1 MKMKDLNEAFGD
13 PDYGLKNVGRELD
26 NDERG
31 MKKGFDKDPI
41 VLQLGKVIDSRS
53 NPNPVTTVTTDDGEQ
68 VKIGPNMAT
77 AIQGLLKGQM
87 GEMKPMARERL
98 QDMAQTS
105 KGLKHLMQA
114 KTGKEL
120 VQLAQELIGMKDM
133 EKQVDKSIY

>member
-1 MKMKDLNEAFGD
+1 MKDLNEAFGD

-26 NDERG
+26 NDDHG

-41 VLQLGKVIDSRS
+41 VVQLGKVKDSAG
-53 NPNPVTTVTTDDGEQ
+53 NPNPITFVTTDDGEQ
-68 VKIGPNMAT
+68 IKIGPNMAN
-77 AIQGLLKGQM
+77 AIHALLKGEM

-98 QDMAQTS
+98 QDMVQTS
-105 KGLKHLMQA
+105 KGLKTLMTA

-120 VQLAQELIGMKDM
+120 LQKAAELIGMQDY